1 MYYTRKEVADLLG
14 ISKVTVYHYAKQ
26 NKIRK
31 VPDPHHAMREA
42 RYFKEEVDAL
52 AEKRQQAQ
60 AEGYSTSALS
70 KKLGITQQRIY
81 QLIRENELIVHEV
94 PHGDERIRYV
104 IPEETAEWIKNK
116 IEQTAPTR
124 GIRSEFYDSS
134 LDISLYQLF
143 TSSERSDARLVR
155 NENGEWGFY
164 STTRSW
170 IPYERAIQHFGYK
183 PAYSIHRPLVKV
195 TGYTDF
201 VLPKENELSFLF
213 LDYMYIRRGIEN
225 IRLREHDD
233 HLALSVKAGAVQIT
247 ESLHSSLNESVI
259 RSFLEGGA
267 GDIIFEEEE
276 WLFISG
282 YRKTSIELP
291 VTMLDTLHQ
300 LAINENSSLNELIEQ
315 AIKDFIQAKELNKHS
330 IETKY

>member
-1 MYYTRKEVADLLG
+1 MYYTKQEVADLLG
-14 ISKVTVYHYAKQ
+14 ISKVTVYHYAAQK
-26 NKIRK
+26 KIRK

-52 AEKRQQAQ
+52 AEIRKQKQ
-60 AEGYSTSALS
+60 AEGYSTTTLS

-81 QLIRENELIVHEV
+81 QLISEHELFVHEV

-116 IEQTAPTR
+116 IEQTTPTR

-143 TSSERSDARLVR
+143 VSPEGSNARLIR
-155 NENGEWGFY
+155 NEDGEWGLY
-164 STTRSW
+164 SSTRTW
-170 IPYERAIQHFGYK
+170 IPYERAIQQYGYK
-183 PAYSIHRPLVKV
+183 SAYSIHRPLVKV

-213 LDYMYIRRGIEN
+213 LDYVYKRRGIEN
-225 IRLREHDD
+225 IRLREHED
-233 HLALSVKAGAVQIT
+233 HLALSVKAGAVQLT
-247 ESLHSSLNESVI
+247 DALHPSLTESVI

-267 GDIIFEEEE
+267 GDILFQEED

-291 VTMLDTLHQ
+291 VTILDTLQQ
-300 LAINENSSLNELIEQ
+300 LANEENSSINELMEQ
-315 AIKDFIQAKELNKHS
+315 AIRDFLQSRELKNKN
-330 IETKY
+330 